1 MKMLLTDAGITN
13 PSIAAALVELLGK
26 PIEESVALDVPTAL
40 HPGPNGAFQARKVV
54 AGLEERSPYTQ
65 LPWRSVGLFELAALP
80 SVGRERW
87 EPVLRAADVLL
98 VEGGDALFLAHWM
111 RESGVAELLPDLEN
125 LTYVGLS
132 AGSMVMTPSIG
143 KAFTSWEPPG
153 GGDETLGFVPFSLC
167 PHVAFDGGEGNPIEV
182 CEKWASM
189 IGRRAYLTDNQTAIK
204 VVDGVE
210 EVVSEGTWRLVNE

>member
-1 MKMLLTDAGITN
+1 M
-13 PSIAAALVELLGK
+13 
-26 PIEESVALDVPTAL
+26 
-40 HPGPNGAFQARKVV
+40 V
-54 AGLEERSPYTQ
+54 AGLEERSPFTQ
-65 LPWRSVGLFELAALP
+65 LPWKSVGLFELAALP

-111 RESGVAELLPDLEN
+111 RESGVADLLPDLEN

-143 KAFTSWEPPG
+143 KAFTSWEPPD

-182 CEKWASM
+182 CEKWAVDDRPTRLPDRQRDGDQG
-189 IGRRAYLTDNQTAIK
+189 GRRR
-204 VVDGVE
+204 GR
-210 EVVSEGTWRLVNE
+210 GRLRRHLAPRQRVAWLA